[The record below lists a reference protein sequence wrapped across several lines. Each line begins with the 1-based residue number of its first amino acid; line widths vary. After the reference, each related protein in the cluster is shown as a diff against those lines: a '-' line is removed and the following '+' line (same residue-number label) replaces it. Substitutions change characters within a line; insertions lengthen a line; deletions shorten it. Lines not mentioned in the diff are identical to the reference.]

1 MPGDAAVHDV
11 IDGISL
17 CRGISGLDIIGRVFR
32 CDTRQSLSLCR
43 KSLPG
48 ELRGARR
55 HRRSLLRHRRSLLRR
70 AAGRRLARRHRRS
83 LFVVLRIVAGCVVF
97 GGDSRCAVR
106 CHWV

>member
-55 HRRSLLRHRRSLLRR
+55 HRRSLLRR

-83 LFVVLRIVAGCVVF
+83 LFVVLRNVAGCVVF